1 MNYPVWEI
9 PKLGGAW
16 VIGIVS
22 IFHVLIAW
30 FAVGGGLY
38 LPVAESKLYREK
50 REDWLPVLMKHS
62 RFFLVLTSV
71 FGAVSGVGI
80 WFSIGLVHPEATS
93 TLIHNFV
100 FGWAIE
106 WVFFVVE
113 LAAAAVYYYTWNRI
127 PRELH
132 LKVGYLYAIS
142 SFLTLVII
150 NGILSFMLT
159 PGRAWLDVAGT
170 GTEASRFWWAF
181 FNPTYFPSLVMR
193 ILACLSLA
201 GIYALIT
208 YSRADE
214 EALAKSRIHMVRWTA
229 GWLAP
234 MFVLMPVVLLWFLHQ
249 IPSENRGLLELGINT
264 IGSGAFTQVTRI
276 AMLTIITTMTIA
288 GVVYLFAYKWPRD
301 LSLGHS
307 IALLGLAVIATA
319 STEYARETVRKPY
332 VISAHM
338 YSNGVRRKDVDR
350 LNAEGYLSQ
359 SMWTPEASGTV
370 AMGHQIFRGQ
380 CMSCHTIS
388 GYRSMTHLLQGRDR
402 KAIGQL
408 LATLHDPPK
417 DSMYRKY
424 MPPLVGKPDEIDAL
438 GDYLTTI
445 SGKPATEGAAKLA
458 AAPVPPSNG
467 ARATAP
473 ATGTAPPSNGTA
485 PTAAPLGKPQ
495 TGTPPPPAPDAH
507 QKVSMR

>member
-1 MNYPVWEI
+1 MNYPVWEV

-38 LPVAESKLYREK
+38 LPMAESKLYREK

-62 RFFLVLTSV
+62 RFFLVLTSI

-132 LKVGYLYAIS
+132 LKVGYLYAIAS
-142 SFLTLVII
+142 LLTLVII

-181 FNPTYFPSLVMR
+181 FNPTYFPSLIMR

-208 YSRADE
+208 YSRSDE

-234 MFVLMPVVLLWFLHQ
+234 MFLLMPLTLLWFLHQ
-249 IPSENRGLLELGINT
+249 IPSENRGLLELGMNT

-276 AMLTIITTMTIA
+276 AMLTIITTLTIA

-338 YSNGVRRKDVDR
+338 YSNGVRKRDVAR
-350 LNAEGYLSQ
+350 INAEGYLSR
-359 SMWTPEASGTV
+359 SIWTPVTSNTV
-370 AMGHQIFRGQ
+370 TLGHQVFRGQ
-380 CMSCHTIS
+380 CMSCHTVG
-388 GYRSMTHLLQGRDR
+388 GYRAMTQLLQGRDR

-424 MPPLVGKPDEIDAL
+424 MPPLVGKQDEIDAL
-438 GDYLTTI
+438 GDYLATI
-445 SGKPATEGAAKLA
+445 SVKPAEAPLKLA
-458 AAPVPPSNG
+458 PTPAAPTP
-467 ARATAP
+467 AP
-473 ATGTAPPSNGTA
+473 VAPTA
-485 PTAAPLGKPQ
+485 PTAAA
-495 TGTPPPPAPDAH
+495 TPDK
-507 QKVSMR
+507 KVTLR